1 MLALKQLVNFISL
14 VSPPVDDQPVDLDE
28 QLAESSQPLTLPIYL
43 PGAVRNAR
51 RPKVTDP
58 LDRVYG
64 MLNLTADCRPSDIDI
79 DYKKTPAEVYTDV
92 VNS

>member
-28 QLAESSQPLTLPIYL
+28 QLVESSQPLTLPIYL
-43 PGAVRNAR
+43 LGAVRNAR
-51 RPKVTDP
+51 RLKVTDL

-64 MLNLTADCRPSDIDI
+64 MLNLTVDCRPSDIDI
-79 DYKKTPAEVYTDV
+79 DYKKP
-92 VNS
+92 